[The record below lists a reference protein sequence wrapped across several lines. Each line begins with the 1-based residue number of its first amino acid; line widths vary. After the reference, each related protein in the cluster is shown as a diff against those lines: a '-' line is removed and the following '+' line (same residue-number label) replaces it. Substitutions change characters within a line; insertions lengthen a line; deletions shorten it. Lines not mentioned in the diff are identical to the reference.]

1 MRRSSEGRD
10 KTGKEKGSS
19 PRMSPSSPGPS
30 SGLGPEAALQA
41 LEQKLGLGIPASSL
55 RRAFL
60 HSSYVNE
67 RPEEGES
74 NERLEFLGDAVIE
87 LAISEHLF
95 RSFSNYTEG
104 ELTKIKSVV
113 VSGPLLAE
121 RARVLGLGEALFLGV
136 GEEETGGRT
145 RQSILADAFEA
156 LVGLIFCERGYPE
169 AARFVVEQLRE
180 EVERVERDQQSWDYK
195 SLLQEE
201 AQRRGLR
208 PVYTLLKQEG
218 ADHQKVFTVR
228 VEVAGFDGL
237 GRGRRVKEAEQAAA
251 KQAYFK
257 LARHLE
263 ESEGTSP
270 QERDQ
275 DQVKGLP

>member
-1 MRRSSEGRD
+1 MMG
-10 KTGKEKGSS
+10 EKGAGN
-19 PRMSPSSPGPS
+19 PRV
-30 SGLGPEAALQA
+30 LAALA
-41 LEQKLGLGIPASSL
+41 ERLEISEIEL

-87 LAISEHLF
+87 LAISEYLF
-95 RSFSNYTEG
+95 HSFPGHSEG

-121 RARVLGLGEALFLGV
+121 RAKALGLGEALFLGI
-136 GEEETGGRT
+136 GEEESGGRE
-145 RQSILADAFEA
+145 RRSILADAFEA
-156 LVGLIFCERGYPE
+156 LVGLIFCARGYGC
-169 AARFVVEQLRE
+169 AARFVVEQLHE
-180 EVERVERDQQSWDYK
+180 EVEKVEQNQRSWDYK

-208 PVYTLLKQEG
+208 PVYTLLQQEG

-228 VEVAGFDGL
+228 VEVAGLEGL
-237 GRGRRVKEAEQAAA
+237 GRGRRIKEAEQAAA
-251 KQAYFK
+251 KQLYFK
-257 LARHLE
+257 L
-263 ESEGTSP
+263 ESTKPDRADGA
-270 QERDQ
+270 
-275 DQVKGLP
+275 G

>member
-1 MRRSSEGRD
+1 MLPSRASS
-10 KTGKEKGSS
+10 SS
-19 PRMSPSSPGPS
+19 
-30 SGLGPEAALQA
+30 GPEAALQA
-41 LEQKLGLGIPASSL
+41 LERKLGLGIPAAEL

-95 RSFSNYTEG
+95 RSFSNHTEG

-121 RARVLGLGEALFLGV
+121 RASALGLGEALFLGV
-136 GEEETGGRT
+136 GEEESGGRT

-156 LVGLIFCERGYPE
+156 LVGLIFCERGYEE
-169 AARFVVEQLRE
+169 AARFVVEQLHK
-180 EVERVERDQQSWDYK
+180 EVEQVEQNQRSWDYK

-208 PVYTLLKQEG
+208 PVYTLLQQEG

-228 VEVAGFDGL
+228 VEVGGFDGL

-257 LARHLE
+257 LARHF
-263 ESEGTSP
+263 EGQGMGLQ
-270 QERDQ
+270 QERTEAA
-275 DQVKGLP
+275 P